1 MAEEN
6 GQPGEEPAPDT
17 KADTNTG
24 EGEETS
30 TETTGSEDTNQD
42 TDADQDEAKTTIEG
56 DGDEVVVTAPGD
68 WPEDWRDKMAGDDAE
83 FRKRLDRFAS
93 PIEVAGWG
101 KQAEKSWKQGADPE
115 AFPTEG
121 TDEEKTAWREKAG
134 IPLEAARYHDSLPE
148 TLTIGDNDKVVYDK
162 YFDFAHGKNLPPD
175 VVNGFVELDLA
186 LREQALETQV
196 EQDLLN
202 RDNTTTLLREEY
214 GPELKP
220 HLLAGK
226 ALFDAAP
233 EGLMDDI
240 FAARMPNGV
249 QLGSD
254 PEAVK
259 WLVRTALMVNP
270 AATVSPGTDTQT
282 SATNI
287 DGELADLEKLMEN
300 TKSEYYTG
308 ATAEK
313 HQARYREL
321 VEAKNAMEAKG
332 R

>member
-1 MAEEN
+1 MAEET
-6 GQPGEEPAPDT
+6 GQPGGESAPEGEATEGTEGEAPAEGEGQGEGAAAT
-17 KADTNTG
+17 SIAG
-24 EGEETS
+24 EGEE
-30 TETTGSEDTNQD
+30 
-42 TDADQDEAKTTIEG
+42 
-56 DGDEVVVTAPGD
+56 VVVTSPGD

-101 KQAEKSWKQGADPE
+101 KNAEKSWKQNADPE
-115 AFPTEG
+115 AFPMEG
-121 TDEEKTAWREKAG
+121 TDEERAAWREKNNVPVESAN
-134 IPLEAARYHDSLPE
+134 YYDHLPE
-148 TLTIGDNDKVVYDK
+148 TMTVGDDDKVVYDK
-162 YFDFAHGKNLPPD
+162 YFEFAHGRNLPPD
-175 VVNGFVELDLA
+175 VVNEFIELDLG
-186 LREQALETQV
+186 LREQAMEAQV

-202 RDNTTTLLREEY
+202 RDNTTSLPRTEY

-226 ALFDAAP
+226 ALFDTAP

-254 PEAVK
+254 PDAVK
-259 WLVRTALMVNP
+259 WLVRTALAVNP

-287 DGELADLEKLMEN
+287 DAEMADLEKMMED
-300 TKSEYYTG
+300 TKSEYYVG
-308 ATAEK
+308 ATAEG

-321 VEAKNAMEAKG
+321 IEAKNAMEAKG